1 MEKHTLRE
9 IALKKRSELSGED
22 RKEKSEI
29 IAKEIKNACQD
40 KQVIGI
46 YVSKGDEV
54 ETHALI
60 QDFLQAGKTIV
71 VPKVVKKSLIFVEI
85 KSFDDLADGVFGL
98 LEPISD
104 DAIDLST
111 IEYMIVPMVAF
122 DALKHRIGYGKG
134 YYDSVLD
141 KVSCEHVG
149 IAYAMQQ
156 VENFICSTHD
166 VAMDKIIT
174 EYSEF

>member
-9 IALKKRSELSGED
+9 IALKKRSELTNED

-29 IAKEIKNACQD
+29 IAKEIKKECID
-40 KQVIGI
+40 KQIIGI

-54 ETHALI
+54 DTQNLI
-60 QDFLQAGKTIV
+60 KEFLEEGKTIV

-85 KSFDDLADGVFGL
+85 KSFDDLEDGVFGL
-98 LEPISD
+98 LEPISNEEF
-104 DAIDLST
+104 DLNK
-111 IEYMIVPMVAF
+111 IEYMVVPMVAF
-122 DALKHRIGYGKG
+122 DSLKHRIGYGKG
-134 YYDSVLD
+134 YYDSILD
-141 KVSCEHVG
+141 KVSCPHIG

-156 VENFICSTHD
+156 VENFICSAHD

>member
-9 IALKKRSELSGED
+9 IALKKRSELTMED
-22 RKEKSEI
+22 RKEKSEL
-29 IAKEIKNACQD
+29 IAKEIEKECVD

-54 ETHALI
+54 GTQDLI
-60 QDFLQAGKTIV
+60 KKFLSQGKTIV
-71 VPKVVKKSLIFVEI
+71 VPKVIKKSLIFVEI
-85 KSFDDLADGVFGL
+85 KSFDDLGDGVFGL
-98 LEPISD
+98 LEPISNE
-104 DAIDLST
+104 AFDLNE
-111 IEYMIVPMVAF
+111 IEFMIVPMVAF
-122 DALKHRIGYGKG
+122 DSLKHRIGYGKG
-134 YYDSVLD
+134 YYDSILD
-141 KVSCEHVG
+141 KVSCPHVG